1 MVSGGAVL
9 SEESKLILIT
19 DFIEQ
24 KIRKEQELEYYLNEL
39 TELNR
44 KIGFLRQEVDL
55 TNTII
60 NMIKAEQVHD
70 VQERMV
76 ERLDNQIIR
85 GNDDLG

>member
-1 MVSGGAVL
+1 M
-9 SEESKLILIT
+9 EKNTIILIA
-19 DFIEQ
+19 DVLEQ
-24 KIRKEQELEYYLNEL
+24 KLRKEKELEYYLREL
-39 TELNR
+39 EDLQR

-70 VQERMV
+70 VKERMV

-85 GNDDLG
+85 CDDDLG

>member
-1 MVSGGAVL
+1 M

>member
-1 MVSGGAVL
+1 MQ
-9 SEESKLILIT
+9 ESNIVLIT
-19 DFIEQ
+19 DLIEE
-24 KIRKEQELEYYLNEL
+24 KLRKEKELEYYLREL
-39 TELNR
+39 EELQI
-44 KIGFLRQEVDL
+44 KIGYLRREVDL

-70 VQERMV
+70 VKERMV

>member
-9 SEESKLILIT
+9 SEESKLILIS

-24 KIRKEQELEYYLNEL
+24 KIRKEQELEFYLREL

-70 VQERMV
+70 VKERMV